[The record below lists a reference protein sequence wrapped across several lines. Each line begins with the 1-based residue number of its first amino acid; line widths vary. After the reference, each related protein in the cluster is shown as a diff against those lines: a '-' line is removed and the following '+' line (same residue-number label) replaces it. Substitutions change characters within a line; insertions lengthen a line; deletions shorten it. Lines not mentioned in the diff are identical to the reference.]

1 MVQLRHPARSGP
13 PLLDLG
19 GGLEKSTKFW
29 QAWTLEDNMP
39 LYSRKHFKPDQV
51 IAAITEAHNDVPGS
65 LKCLAETLHKE
76 TIKLKRMQSS
86 KNENI

>member
-1 MVQLRHPARSGP
+1 M
-13 PLLDLG
+13 
-19 GGLEKSTKFW
+19 EKSTKFW
-29 QAWTLEDNMP
+29 QAWTLEDNLP

-51 IAAITEAHNDVPGS
+51 IASITEAHNDVLGS